1 MESMAR
7 ITSRSA
13 RCRGGRAGRE
23 ARATSEWVAH
33 IGQARLHSSGLVT
46 KVIRQGKGST
56 PPSYPQTY

>member
-1 MESMAR
+1 MAR

-13 RCRGGRAGRE
+13 RRLGVEAAGRE
-23 ARATSEWVAH
+23 TRASSEWVEH
-33 IGQARLHSSGLVT
+33 IGQRRLHSSGLVT